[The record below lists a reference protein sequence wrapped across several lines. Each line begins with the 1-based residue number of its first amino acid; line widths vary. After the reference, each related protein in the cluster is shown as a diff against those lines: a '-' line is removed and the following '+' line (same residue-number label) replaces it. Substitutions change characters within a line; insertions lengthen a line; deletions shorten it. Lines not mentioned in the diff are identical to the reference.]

1 MSSNRRNDSTPE
13 AMDAMKEYY
22 ANRPAPEDP
31 KAWFD
36 ENYPDAA
43 RDALVE
49 LEEAADAIMDL
60 IQQHDD
66 PLPRERILRIM
77 HEKWARPGWQFSDGS
92 GIYLDA
98 ENSQLLWTRGYDK
111 ATRPVT
117 PETVLESTLFFGIL
131 AGFGSY
137 EDIRKAAVGPYRDHL
152 HLLLESSDAR
162 LRERAIAILG
172 EAKRETDT
180 GK

>member
-1 MSSNRRNDSTPE
+1 MSVDQGNASTPAAME
-13 AMDAMKEYY
+13 AMRQYY
-22 ANRPAPEDP
+22 STRPAPADP

-43 RDALVE
+43 CQALVE
-49 LEEAADAIMDL
+49 LEEAADGVMDL
-60 IQQHDD
+60 IQQHDE
-66 PLPRERILRIM
+66 PLSRERILRTM
-77 HEKWARPGWQFSDGS
+77 TEEWARPGWQFPDGS

-98 ENSQLLWTRGYDK
+98 ENGQLLWTRGYDR

-117 PETVLESTLFFGIL
+117 PEAVLESTLFFGVL
-131 AGFGSY
+131 AGFGSDD
-137 EDIRKAAVGPYRDHL
+137 DIRKAALGPFREHL

-162 LRERAIAILG
+162 VRERAIAVLG
-172 EAKRETDT
+172 EVKQEPDT